1 MGFQQ
6 GLSGLAAASKNLEV
20 IGNNV
25 ANANTVG
32 FKSSRTEFA
41 DMYANAL
48 AASTTS
54 SGIGVNVAAVSQQF
68 SQGNVS
74 TTDNALDIAING
86 TGFFALSTNGAVSYT
101 RDGEFELDKS
111 SYIVNSSGAR
121 LQGYGV
127 DANGN
132 IINSAPTD
140 LKIST
145 AAVAPSATTAETMVA
160 ALNSGASTI
169 TSTFDPSDST
179 TYNNATGITAYD
191 SLGNE
196 HSIQLYFAKTGTN
209 TWSVYGSEKGTQIG
223 TGALGSIT
231 FDSSGKIASSTPTMP
246 LSVSVTTTNGSTSP
260 MAFTLDMTGTTQ
272 TATTFGVTSL
282 TQDGYASGKLV
293 SYAIGDD
300 GTITGRY
307 SNGQTRVQ
315 GQIVLASFANEQ
327 GLTSI
332 GNNQWQQTASS
343 GQPVVGTPNSGNL
356 GVLQSQAVEESNVDL
371 TAELVNMITAQRNYQ
386 ANAQTIKTEDAI
398 MQTLVNLR

>member
-32 FKSSRTEFA
+32 FKSSRTQFA

-54 SGIGVNVAAVSQQF
+54 SGIGVNVAAVAQQF

-86 TGFFALSTNGAVSYT
+86 TGFFVLNTSGAVSYT
-101 RDGEFELDKS
+101 RDGEFELDKN

-132 IINSAPTD
+132 IVNSAPGD

-145 AAVAPSATTAETMVA
+145 AAVAPAATTEETMVA

-169 TSTFDPSDST
+169 TSTFNPADST

-196 HSIQLYFAKTGTN
+196 HSIQLYFAKTATN
-209 TWSVYGSEKGTQIG
+209 TWSVYASENGTQIG
-223 TGALGSIT
+223 TGALGSVT
-231 FDSSGKIASSTPTMP
+231 FDSSGKIASSTPAMP

-260 MAFTLDMTGTTQ
+260 MTFSLDMTGTTQ
-272 TATTFGVTSL
+272 TATAFGVTSL

-343 GQPVVGTPNSGNL
+343 GQPVVGTPTSGNL
-356 GVLQSQAVEESNVDL
+356 GILQSQAVEESNVDL

-386 ANAQTIKTEDAI
+386 ANAQTIKTEDSI

>member
-32 FKSSRTEFA
+32 FKASRTQFA

-48 AASTTS
+48 AASSTA
-54 SGIGVNVAAVSQQF
+54 SGIGVNVAAVAQQF

-74 TTDNALDIAING
+74 TTDNALDIAVNG
-86 TGFFALSTNGAVSYT
+86 TGFFVLNTNGAVSYT
-101 RDGEFELDKS
+101 RDGEFGLDKN

-132 IINSAPTD
+132 IINSAPGD

-145 AAVAPSATTAETMVA
+145 AAVAPAATTAETMVA

-169 TSTFDPSDST
+169 TSTFNPTDST

-196 HSIQLYFAKTGTN
+196 HSIQLYFAKTATN
-209 TWSVYGSEKGTQIG
+209 TWSVYASENGTQIG
-223 TGALGSIT
+223 TGALGSVT
-231 FDSSGKIASSTPTMP
+231 FDSSGKIASSTPAMP
-246 LSVSVTTTNGSTSP
+246 LSVAVTTTNGAATP
-260 MAFTLDMTGTTQ
+260 MTFSLDMTGTTQ
-272 TATTFGVTSL
+272 TATSFGVTSL

-293 SYAIGDD
+293 SYAIGKD

-315 GQIVLASFANEQ
+315 GQIVLASFSNEQ
-327 GLTSI
+327 GLSSI

-343 GQPVVGTPNSGNL
+343 GQPVVGTPTSGNL